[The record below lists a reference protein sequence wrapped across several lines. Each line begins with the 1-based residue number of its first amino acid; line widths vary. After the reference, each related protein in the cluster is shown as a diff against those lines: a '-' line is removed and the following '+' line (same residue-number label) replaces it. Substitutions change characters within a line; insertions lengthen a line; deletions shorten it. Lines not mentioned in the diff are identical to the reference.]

1 MDAELWV
8 DLAIYLFELEKSE
21 EALKCFDKAIELQPL
36 SFTVVSEDKIP
47 FYEKNKI

>member
-8 DLAIYLFELEKSE
+8 DMAIHLFELDKSE

-36 SFTVVSEDKIP
+36 SEGASHKSHT
-47 FYEKNKI
+47 